1 MPVSSKKKPSKQLL
15 ASSSSSSGSLP
26 KVGAAARK
34 KKSQPATTTTAV
46 AAAAAPATAT
56 TTGGRKKR
64 PRKKAASS
72 KSKSATQSLLS
83 PDTFEVESSETIINS
98 KKSDNGR
105 SRNRKPTK
113 NKAGKVQRNN
123 KKEGDGK
130 GRKAKRGKDSKQ
142 ANVTPLVQATV
153 EYVERMCLTAEERA
167 KMRYYER
174 DELEARI
181 KFRED
186 FKLRMQNIRN
196 SMKRATRHQRK
207 LLKARMK
214 NIQATQELVMQ
225 ANERSGGALV
235 SSVYGSPGASPR
247 QSPSASPR
255 YSPNESPRGEL
266 GDISDNFLM
275 AGEKR
280 RPASRQ
286 REISR
291 ESQFFTKQPNTEA
304 GNSLFKISQRKIK
317 KRIPLVP
324 EKVEEEIGEDF
335 DEHLGSLQYL
345 QNQEQQMLNE
355 EQEKQ
360 DKQPYFVEYMAMT
373 TEEKKSRLTWK
384 KEYDKEQRRKIRAEE
399 KRNRP
404 LQQQPATPLLP
415 EPSPEPISH
424 VGKRVWDYSG
434 VPRLPNTTARLEDN
448 SSEESDDSDEDG
460 ETSDDDDDV
469 SDAGY
474 VRPERK
480 NDPEILRS
488 IFPRPSAVDRRTW
501 AKYGMRFHRLPKEQ
515 QLRSLKRE
523 KQMFLLDNADK
534 CYAKIEAG
542 IHALED
548 YREKSG
554 IKHIKRAADAMQ
566 GVMDHLIGLKLS
578 AQNMNDDEM
587 AEISGEY
594 CGDVYAAKWDE
605 NEDQSESLED
615 VNEYLEQ
622 FVMGIT
628 EGLAE
633 DPKKISF
640 DHLSETLAAIKENV
654 DGNGIKSSMGRRH
667 MGLANLTAT
676 FALERQDLEK
686 DAEKMQSRAKDLGIE
701 IEHEDRLDAE
711 RATEIKKRYK
721 TPYLSG
727 KKEFKPKPVLC
738 WVCKVQVHFKGP
750 EGHLFTFC
758 SECGSFNQN
767 PKAKPLVKKKA
778 LKDPR
783 IRRKRDELVKGV
795 NEVIHKIGRATK
807 SGTAVKKGVWCT
819 FDRLQRLAAV
829 PIKNDLGPGQ
839 YEIRKN
845 ERKIGHVPRIRTSMI
860 ARPEVLQRELKKQQR
875 ERQAKLAQANSKR
888 SKSENK
894 LLTRGGE

>member
-1 MPVSSKKKPSKQLL
+1 MPVGSKKKPSKQLL
-15 ASSSSSSGSLP
+15 SSSSSSSGSLP

-34 KKSQPATTTTAV
+34 KKSQPATTTATV
-46 AAAAAPATAT
+46 AATAAPLTAT

-64 PRKKAASS
+64 PRKKAAST

-105 SRNRKPTK
+105 SRKPPK

-130 GRKAKRGKDSKQ
+130 GREAKRGKDSKQ
-142 ANVTPLVQATV
+142 ENITPLVKATV

-167 KMRYYER
+167 KTRYYER

-214 NIQATQELVMQ
+214 NIQATQQLVMQ

-286 REISR
+286 RAISR

-304 GNSLFKISQRKIK
+304 GNSLFKMSQRKKK

-324 EKVEEEIGEDF
+324 AKVEEEIGEDF

-373 TEEKKSRLTWK
+373 KEEKKSRLTWK

-399 KRNRP
+399 KRNRR
-404 LQQQPATPLLP
+404 LQQPATPPLP

-460 ETSDDDDDV
+460 ETSDDDDDDV

-523 KQMFLLDNADK
+523 KQLFLLDNADK
-534 CYAKIEAG
+534 CYEKIESG

-587 AEISGEY
+587 AEISGNY

-654 DGNGIKSSMGRRH
+654 DGNGIKSSMGQRH

-711 RATEIKKRYK
+711 RATEIKNRYK

-767 PKAKPLVKKKA
+767 PKAKPLVEKKA

-807 SGTAVKKGVWCT
+807 SGTAVQKGVWCT

-845 ERKIGHVPRIRTSMI
+845 ERKIGHVPRIRTSHI

-875 ERQAKLAQANSKR
+875 ERQTKLAQANSKR
-888 SKSENK
+888 SKKSENM
-894 LLTRGGE
+894 LLSLGGE